1 MKLEEISNIY
11 AGVVPSRKQATEQEQ
26 KHKYKLISLKSISK
40 FGTINP
46 SDFTD
51 YYTKDKLALK
61 YLVKNKDIIVRI
73 RPPIYAGV
81 IDDDFQDVAIPS
93 YCINLRLNKDHI
105 NKILPEFIALYINSK
120 KAQKEFNKD
129 IVGTM
134 ITMIKPTSI
143 RKLEIPIIPMNK
155 QKQILRISKILNK
168 ELKLLKEL
176 IELKEKYYNQ
186 INEKLVI

>member
-26 KHKYKLISLKSISK
+26 KYKYKLISLKSISK

-105 NKILPEFIALYINSK
+105 NKILAEFIALQINPK

-129 IVGTM
+129 IGE
-134 ITMIKPTSI
+134 
-143 RKLEIPIIPMNK
+143 RKIPMIQMMRNEALK
-155 QKQILRISKILNK
+155 AF
-168 ELKLLKEL
+168 ELWDKKTDQV
-176 IELKEKYYNQ
+176 KY
-186 INEKLVI
+186 